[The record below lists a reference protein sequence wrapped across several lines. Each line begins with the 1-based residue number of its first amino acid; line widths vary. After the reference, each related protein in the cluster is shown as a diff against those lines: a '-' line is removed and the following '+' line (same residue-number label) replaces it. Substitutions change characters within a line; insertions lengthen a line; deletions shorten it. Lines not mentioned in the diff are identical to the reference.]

1 MSLCPK
7 YLFLFCL
14 LALSRES
21 QAQWSPHTSSNER
34 TRKISAG
41 SVGVVQ
47 LDTCSI
53 LPGTFVI
60 QGVPAS
66 GYHLDEINATLQWL
80 QNPVTDSVWVY
91 YRVFRTR
98 LNQPAFN
105 IDYSLV
111 QYNFL
116 ASQGI
121 TRKTDAG
128 PNWML
133 FDDFNKLESRGSI
146 GRAISFGNSQD
157 AVLNATLNLQ
167 LHGYIGD
174 SIELTAALTDNN
186 MPIQPDGNTAEL
198 RDFDR
203 ILLEIGKKQWKL
215 SMGDIDVRPRD
226 YAFVRFSRRIQG
238 LSFAQQSVGTQ
249 SLKNE
254 FQVSASVAKGK
265 YNRVQVLAQDGNQ
278 GPYRLPGAN
287 NELFFVVLAG
297 TERVFIDGVLMQRGE
312 DQDYVINYNTAEIT
326 FTPRQMINRDKR
338 IQVEFEYAD
347 RNYLNTQLWLNDRI
361 QIGRKAVVRAS
372 AYVNTDARNA
382 PIDLVLTD
390 LERQLMFNVG
400 DSIQNARI
408 LSAFPDTLS
417 PGKLL
422 YRKVDTLYNGNQRD
436 SVFLVSA
443 DPSVPLYT
451 VSFSYVGPGKGNYR
465 PLLNGSNAKAF
476 EWVQPDVAGNRQ
488 GEYEPT
494 QLLVTPKQ
502 LRIFSVGT
510 EYQLGHSIRMDAELS
525 HSRYDQNL
533 FSTKDRNGRDGFA
546 GKIQWHWQ
554 PSPIRFFRD
563 SVRMQSSVSHESVSG
578 RFKTPERLRNIEFYR
593 DWTLDL
599 SATQE
604 AEWLSSVNWTATTA
618 RSGYWKVQY
627 SRFQRGASFTGHQQ
641 LGSFSIRRNAWGAGI
656 TWNNTRVIQ
665 PRSLGIFS
673 RPSILL
679 HKQWGRRYR
688 IITSASFTGEIQTIR
703 DRSTDT
709 LDARSFQFL
718 RTDLSIRS
726 DSTSQNPW
734 ELKYYTR
741 EDFLPVNTGLVAAVR
756 SQNLF
761 GSLSLLANPN
771 RLFKLN
777 AGYRSVQ
784 NRYSFSGLNPSDQSL
799 IGRIDYTFQE
809 WKGLISGNVFYE
821 LGSGQEQQ
829 RAFTFVAVPAG
840 QGTHTWI
847 DYNGNG
853 LEELNEFEEAYF
865 QDQRT
870 YIRIFTPTNTFVR
883 ANSTQL
889 NYTVSLMPAAV
900 MSKRKN
906 KVKSFIARF
915 NIQSTLQAYSKYL
928 SGQTNQYNPISTSL
942 SDSVLIAASRF
953 FTHSLF
959 FNRNQPRWG
968 LEITRKTRLQKVFLN
983 YGFETRDDEQLES
996 KIRIRLRSNLLW
1008 QLSGI
1013 TGAQSLTTTGQP
1025 FQNRNYRIRMFSLE
1039 PSLVITRGSTLRCTF
1054 RYVIDQKQNRLD
1066 SILSL
1071 KANRIVAD
1079 ARVNGRKNS
1088 AITAKL
1094 SINTLRW
1101 NAAAGSENSAVGFV
1115 MLEGLRPGKNWTWQ
1129 LEWTRV
1135 IGKNLEC
1142 TVQYEGRSAQVS
1154 APVHIGRASVRA
1166 LF

>member
-1 MSLCPK
+1 LFPK
-7 YLFLFCL
+7 YLLLVCL
-14 LALSRES
+14 LVLSRES

-34 TRKISAG
+34 SRKIATRIG
-41 SVGVVQ
+41 RPIQ

-53 LPGTFVI
+53 LPGSLVI
-60 QGVPAS
+60 RGVPAS
-66 GYHLDEINATLQWL
+66 GYRLDEVNATLEWL
-80 QNPVTDSVWVY
+80 QQPVTDSVLVY

-98 LNQPAFN
+98 LNQPAYI
-105 IDYSLV
+105 IDYTSV

-133 FDDFNKLESRGSI
+133 FDDLNKLDSRGSI

-174 SIELTAALTDNN
+174 SLELTAALTDNN

-238 LSFAQQSVGTQ
+238 LSFTQQSRESQRV
-249 SLKNE
+249 NNA

-265 YNRVQVLAQDGNQ
+265 YNRAQILAQDGNQ

-361 QIGRKAVVRAS
+361 QFGSKASVRA
-372 AYVNTDARNA
+372 AVYLNTDARNA

-390 LERQLMFNVG
+390 VERQLMFNVG

-422 YRKVDTLYNGNQRD
+422 YRKVDTVYNGNQRD

-443 DPSVPLYT
+443 DPSVPLYS

-465 PLLNGSNAKAF
+465 PLLNGSNAKVF
-476 EWVQPDVAGNRQ
+476 QWVQPDNAGNRQ

-502 LRIFSVGT
+502 LRIISVGT
-510 EYQLGHSIRMDAELS
+510 DFRLGNTLSLDAELS

-546 GKIQWHWQ
+546 GKIQLHWQ
-554 PSPIRFFRD
+554 PAAVRFFRD
-563 SVRMQSSVSHESVSG
+563 SIRMQSRISHESVSG
-578 RFKTPERLRNIEFYR
+578 RFKTPERLRTIEFYR
-593 DWTLDL
+593 DWTLEV
-599 SATQE
+599 SATQA
-604 AEWLSSVNWTATTA
+604 AEWLSLVNWSATTA
-618 RSGYWKVQY
+618 RTGQWMIQFN
-627 SRFQRGASFTGHQQ
+627 RFQRGASLTGYQQ
-641 LGSFSIRRNAWGAGI
+641 QSTFSIRRKAWGAGI
-656 TWNNTRVIQ
+656 TWNNTRVTQ
-665 PRSLGIFS
+665 PRSVGVFS
-673 RPSILL
+673 RPSILI
-679 HKQWGRRYR
+679 HKQWGRRR
-688 IITSASFTGEIQTIR
+688 PVITSASFTGEIQTIR

-726 DSTSQNPW
+726 DSTSSNPW

-741 EDFLPVNTGLVAAVR
+741 EDYLPVQAGLVAASR

-761 GSLSLLANPN
+761 GSFSLLANPN
-771 RLFKLN
+771 RQFKLN
-777 AGYRSVQ
+777 AGYRYVQ
-784 NRYSFSGLNPSDQSL
+784 NRVLFAGASPSDQSL

-809 WKGLISGNVFYE
+809 WNGLISGNVFYE

-829 RAFTFVAVPAG
+829 RAFTFVAVPVG

-865 QDQRT
+865 PDQRK

-889 NYTVSLMPAAV
+889 NYTVSLLPAAV
-900 MSKRKN
+900 ITNKKSKL
-906 KVKSFIARF
+906 KSFIAKI
-915 NIQSTLQAYSKYL
+915 NLQSTLQAYSKYL
-928 SGQTNQYNPISTSL
+928 SGQSNQYNPLNESMN
-942 SDSVLIAASRF
+942 DSVLIAASRF

-968 LEITRKTRLQKVFLN
+968 LEVTRKTRLQKVFLN
-983 YGFETRDDEQLES
+983 YGFETRNDEQLES
-996 KIRIRLRSNLLW
+996 RLRIRLRPNLQW

-1013 TGAQSLTTTGQP
+1013 TGEQSLTTTGQP
-1025 FQNRNYRIRMFSLE
+1025 FQNRNYRIRTNTLE
-1039 PSLVITRGSTLRCTF
+1039 PSLVITQGTTFRCTF

-1066 SILSL
+1066 SVLTL
-1071 KANRIVAD
+1071 KAYRIAGD
-1079 ARVNGRKNS
+1079 IRINGRKNS
-1088 AITAKL
+1088 AITAKV
-1094 SINTLRW
+1094 SNNILRW
-1101 NAAAGSENSAVGFV
+1101 NAASGLENSAVGFV

-1129 LEWTRV
+1129 MEWTKV

-1142 TVQYEGRSAQVS
+1142 TMQYEGRSSQNNT
-1154 APVHIGRASVRA
+1154 PVHIGRASVRA
-1166 LF
+1166 LL